1 MSGLTFAFLV
11 ICVVL
16 FSKLIQVYLEN
27 RHHKGESDE
36 DLERTL
42 AKIDSLEERIQ
53 VLERIITESRFDL
66 KRQIDGL

>member
-16 FSKLIQVYLEN
+16 FAKLIQVYLQN

-42 AKIDSLEERIQ
+42 AKIDSLEE
-53 VLERIITESRFDL
+53 LEELVEEHLEVTL
-66 KRQIDGL
+66 

>member
-1 MSGLTFAFLV
+1 MSGFTFAFLV
-11 ICVVL
+11 ITVVL
-16 FSKLIQVYLEN
+16 LAKLIQVYLEN
-27 RHHKGESDE
+27 RHRKNESE
-36 DLERTL
+36 DDIERTL

>member
-16 FSKLIQVYLEN
+16 FAKLIQVYLQN